1 MTNRVDGG
9 SGHPLDG
16 ALSALADALDQLAD
30 LELWQLSEAQLRQAA
45 AGLDRAGLL
54 SQAQQVRLL
63 GEVDA
68 RGLPGQDGTGS
79 PAGWLRSVVPTMRPA
94 EASGLGKRA
103 ERLYRSTLARRPR
116 PDPGGGGGRAGAP
129 GQERVISQ
137 TIEQLSPPTV
147 PVDGPHAIDPQD
159 VARAQTTLV
168 SEAARFAATD
178 LAKLAVAVRHHL
190 DPAADDRLARD
201 EAAQQRQRTLTVAT
215 EASGMV
221 FLQGSL
227 TPECGAALRTAIDA
241 WSAPQPAADGTPD
254 PRTGGQRRHDALH
267 HLADTALANGEVPT
281 THGSPAKIIV
291 RVDLET
297 LATALTPPGPAGD
310 AGDPASARD
319 AGGAGSADAAGGPEA
334 ARQPTSGEPWRA
346 VGRGQ
351 PPTRHPSPPELADG
365 TPLSRQTLA
374 RLACTADLVPILI
387 DELGNPLDVGRTHRL
402 FTPKQHTALTER
414 DRHCTW
420 PGCTA
425 PAAWTD
431 AHHLTP
437 WHAGGR
443 TDLTNAALLC
453 GRHHR
458 HVHAT
463 GTTGRVI
470 DGRVVWDTT
479 PSSRHAGEPTA
490 GERVGHPSQPSPAT
504 PPVIDHLLRRWVLHR
519 RQ

>member
-1 MTNRVDGG
+1 MAALGG
-9 SGHPLDG
+9 
-16 ALSALADALDQLAD
+16 AD
-30 LELWQLSEAQLRQAA
+30 
-45 AGLDRAGLL
+45 
-54 SQAQQVRLL
+54 
-63 GEVDA
+63 DA
-68 RGLPGQDGTGS
+68 PG
-79 PAGWLRSVVPTMRPA
+79 RSR
-94 EASGLGKRA
+94 GLGKRA
-103 ERLYRSTLARRPR
+103 ERLYRSTLAPDLGPTREGLEAGRVR
-116 PDPGGGGGRAGAP
+116 PD
-129 GQERVISQ
+129 QERVISQ

-168 SEAARFAATD
+168 EEAARFAATD

-190 DPAADDRLARD
+190 DPAADDRLAKD
-201 EAAQQRQRTLTVAT
+201 EAHQQRQRTLTVAT

-221 FLQGSL
+221 FLHGSL

-267 HLADTALANGEVPT
+267 HLADTTLANGEVPT

-297 LATALTPPGPAGD
+297 LATALSAPGPAGPAGD
-310 AGDPASARD
+310 AGDPTASAR
-319 AGGAGSADAAGGPEA
+319 AAGGPEA

-351 PPTRHPSPPELADG
+351 PPTRHPSPPELSDG

-437 WHAGGR
+437 WQHGGR

-504 PPVIDHLLRRWVLHR
+504 PPVIDHLLRRWTSR
-519 RQ
+519 RHLTRRRE